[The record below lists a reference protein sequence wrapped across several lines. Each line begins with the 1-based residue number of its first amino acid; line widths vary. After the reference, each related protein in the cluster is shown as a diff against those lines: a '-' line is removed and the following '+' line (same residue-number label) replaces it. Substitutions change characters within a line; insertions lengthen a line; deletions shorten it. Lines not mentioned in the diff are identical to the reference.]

1 MFCSWMRMQS
11 NYNCALFLLQ
21 VSTVKQIVSMETL
34 KELLHKHER
43 VKLDD
48 PQDRGD
54 LYLLAPM
61 RLLTPILEEE
71 ELQADAEP
79 NFNRSVMTVISELL
93 TNHSKSMQVKP
104 SFYYEYQL
112 KNVASYLLFHLQV
125 YQSLSETRTT
135 SQMSD
140 VQPDGRFPDSVESA
154 CSTLV
159 STIEEIRNNQSLS
172 NLYYPPEKKE
182 ACPQVIMAL
191 IYLDCDF

>member
-1 MFCSWMRMQS
+1 MFCCWMRMQS

-93 TNHSKSMQVKP
+93 TNHSKSMQVNQR
-104 SFYYEYQL
+104 FYTEYQF
-112 KNVASYLLFHLQV
+112 KNAASYLLSAICRSISHCQRPGPLLRCRMCNPTV
-125 YQSLSETRTT
+125 GSRTAW
-135 SQMSD
+135 S
-140 VQPDGRFPDSVESA
+140 P
-154 CSTLV
+154 LV
-159 STIEEIRNNQSLS
+159 
-172 NLYYPPEKKE
+172 PP
-182 ACPQVIMAL
+182 
-191 IYLDCDF
+191 